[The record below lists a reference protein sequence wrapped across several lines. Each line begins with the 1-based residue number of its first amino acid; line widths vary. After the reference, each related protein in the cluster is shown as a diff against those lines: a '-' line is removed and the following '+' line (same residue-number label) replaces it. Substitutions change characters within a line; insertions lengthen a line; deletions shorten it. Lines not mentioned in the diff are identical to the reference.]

1 MAPHDGQMP
10 RRRPSVR
17 CASPVSLQRASPSA
31 RIARRHR
38 LPATPSAE
46 PTRYGTARSM
56 RSLCRKESG
65 SPASRTGADPSASSP
80 SPDSAHKPH
89 NAPPQPPSAQPNHQP
104 TASRQLG
111 KKTPPPTPTHLS
123 THPGRA
129 VTPWVYLPDTPDGIR
144 PHVATYVRKH
154 GLDWAPASQTTMT
167 KGSRD
172 ILVLELKHASGQNI
186 RVVNVY
192 NAPAGCDHPG
202 EGAKKLMELPVTR
215 SPCLVGGDFNL
226 CHDDWAAEWWA
237 GSTTA
242 QAAELGDFLGTEEW
256 ELGLEKGSITRMSE
270 GGGSA
275 LDLVFLNRPLTQRG
289 WLASCEVRPDLSA
302 GSDHWPVLTKLQC
315 GQGQALRRELRFRFV
330 RAEWDKLRQQLM
342 SQRDS
347 LLEPALS
354 KLRAGREPASVRH
367 TIDRLAE
374 AMQRWIFAGMEAAIP
389 RTATTGQGHPW
400 WSPECT
406 TATKELSKMEAKL
419 AQVLSGGLVDMV
431 LQESVAQ
438 ARSTAK
444 RKLAA
449 ARRNFYREQAG
460 KIEGNEIFVV
470 RKWALGQRQYASAAM
485 RDSDGPA
492 PDKAPGPDEITGR
505 VLREGWS
512 AIEEPLF
519 VLASAAFNEGWYP
532 TAFRTSTLCALK
544 KGGKRDPALAR
555 SYRLIALL
563 PVLGKALEKV
573 AANRLT
579 WFAEQFSAVPL
590 EQYGAMPKRSATD
603 AGVALTHDIHVG
615 WARHDRLTTSVLF
628 FDVVGAFDNV
638 TPGRMVL
645 RLWEIG
651 VPLPLI
657 ALVASWLA
665 ARVAA
670 IRLDGEMGTAEP
682 CATGLPQGSPLSMIL
697 FVLFLSPMW
706 DAIPAGV
713 RLFGF
718 VDDGGLRTQ
727 STTIE
732 QNCRTLEQAYD
743 AALHWA
749 NENGLWFDKV
759 KRELIHFPP
768 PRIKPLPKLLPVRLG
783 PAEDDLVH
791 RVARDAS
798 VRWLGIWLNP
808 SLCWQHH
815 DARKQTRL
823 VPP

>member
-1 MAPHDGQMP
+1 
-10 RRRPSVR
+10 
-17 CASPVSLQRASPSA
+17 
-31 RIARRHR
+31 
-38 LPATPSAE
+38 
-46 PTRYGTARSM
+46 
-56 RSLCRKESG
+56 
-65 SPASRTGADPSASSP
+65 
-80 SPDSAHKPH
+80 
-89 NAPPQPPSAQPNHQP
+89 
-104 TASRQLG
+104 
-111 KKTPPPTPTHLS
+111 
-123 THPGRA
+123 
-129 VTPWVYLPDTPDGIR
+129 
-144 PHVATYVRKH
+144 
-154 GLDWAPASQTTMT
+154 MT

-485 RDSDGPA
+485 RDSDGRDFVTPA
-492 PDKAPGPDEITGR
+492 EKRTLLRDTLLPHHDEQDPLLVLSQLSPSAARSTHASLTR
-505 VLREGWS
+505 AELKEAVVLREGWS